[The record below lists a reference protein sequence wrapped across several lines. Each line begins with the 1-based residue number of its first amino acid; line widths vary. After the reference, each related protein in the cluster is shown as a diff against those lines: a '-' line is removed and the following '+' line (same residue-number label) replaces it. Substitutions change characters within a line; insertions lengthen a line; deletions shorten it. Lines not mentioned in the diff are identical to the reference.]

1 MQRGCLGQA
10 VLHGGSEAGVFAD
23 GEGVIQ
29 FWNLGV
35 ERLCDFTASEV
46 LGRSLDLFT
55 SEPQRVRH
63 WRGYPPV
70 MQTGRP

>member
-1 MQRGCLGQA
+1 MLLPAVLGADGPGVLRRRLGQSGH
-10 VLHGGSEAGVFAD
+10 V
-23 GEGVIQ
+23 
-29 FWNLGV
+29 WNLGV

-55 SEPQRVRH
+55 SEPQQVRH